1 MTIVFPLTNHHPP
14 PVPLLPPEIQPLR
27 FSPITSSRTSLVC
40 WRGEGLMAAM
50 ELAHDGVGA
59 ETADLL
65 CQLKQ
70 GLLSPELGPKKEPA
84 AAKRY
89 AEI

>member
-1 MTIVFPLTNHHPP
+1 
-14 PVPLLPPEIQPLR
+14 
-27 FSPITSSRTSLVC
+27 
-40 WRGEGLMAAM
+40 MAAM